1 MPLRGILWRFWDA
14 GLGFLSCHG
23 LELSVFARVS
33 RLGVGRGGRVVEGA
47 RLESVYTPKGIK
59 GSNPF
64 LSTSFG
70 GSLALH
76 PVSPSILEVLMKMM
90 HLGLAAAMVA
100 AVLSGCASLGGGGDT
115 VKGTA
120 IGTVAGA
127 ALGAAWG
134 AARGNWAEG
143 AAIGAG
149 VGAVAGGVT
158 GVVMDRQAE
167 ALRKAGIASQRDA
180 AGNLVVSLTGDS
192 LKFETGK
199 FVISSEG
206 EATLT
211 RLAGVIKQYPENR
224 INISGHTDNVGNSAA
239 NVTLSQNRSDSVKAY
254 LLGQGVPTRCIISSM
269 GYGDQHPVADNRTA
283 EGRAANRRV
292 ELGITVDQDEAKSNE
307 AAREKYQGQ

>member
-1 MPLRGILWRFWDA
+1 M
-14 GLGFLSCHG
+14 
-23 LELSVFARVS
+23 
-33 RLGVGRGGRVVEGA
+33 VEGA

-64 LSTSFG
+64 LST
-70 GSLALH
+70 
-76 PVSPSILEVLMKMM
+76 ILVGTGPAPNNLFKKEVLMRLM
-90 HLGLAAAMVA
+90 HGALAAAMTVSLA
-100 AVLSGCASLGGGGDT
+100 SGCASIGGGGDT
-115 VKGTA
+115 MKGTA

-158 GVVMDRQAE
+158 GVVMDKQAE
-167 ALRKAGIASQRDA
+167 SLRKAGIASQRDA

-192 LKFETGK
+192 LKFDTGK
-199 FVISSEG
+199 FVINPDG
-206 EATLT
+206 EATLSK
-211 RLAGVIKQYPENR
+211 LAGVIKQYPENR
-224 INISGHTDNVGNSAA
+224 INISGHTDNVGNDAA
-239 NVTLSQNRSDSVKAY
+239 NVTLSQNRSDSVRAY

-269 GYGDQHPVADNRTA
+269 GYGDQHPVADNSTA

-292 ELGITVDQDEAKSNE
+292 ELGITVDQDEAKANE
-307 AAREKYQGQ
+307 DAREKYQKQ